1 MTGMNRRSLRLELVA
16 GLGMALALPLM
27 GWASV
32 QSVATQTSLNVSTS
46 DQAGQTHAAVQV
58 SVTGAD
64 GQPVTGAIG
73 IYEGSRQLSGIV
85 LDAAGQGSTEIALPG
100 GTHNL
105 SAVYTGDPAHQG
117 SISAATAVT
126 AQASSTPGFQLSLT
140 PVSPASFPVVLK
152 AGAAGSANV
161 MITPVNPSALTSPMF
176 ITVSCSGLPNSAS
189 CSFSPES
196 LEILSTTPTSC
207 PAGSPASACPP
218 FSSMVI
224 QTQAAGTPV
233 RTVRLNP
240 MPHAGKGSGPIAW
253 AILLPGLLGL
263 GGVAWGVRRHT
274 WLNRLALVA
283 LVGLVATLGTMACGP
298 QYYYYNHGPPNTPAT
313 PAGTYT
319 ITVTGQSSNGVTAT
333 TQNTTFVLTVQ

>member
-1 MTGMNRRSLRLELVA
+1 MRSMNRRSLRLKLVA
-16 GLGMALALPLM
+16 GLGISLALPLM
-27 GWASV
+27 GWASA
-32 QSVATQTSLNVSTS
+32 QSVATQTSLNVTGS
-46 DQAGQTHAAVQV
+46 DQAGQTAVQV

-64 GQPVTGAIG
+64 GQPVAGAIG
-73 IYEGSRQLSGIV
+73 IYEDTRQLAGAV
-85 LDAAGQGSTEIALPG
+85 LNSAGQASTEIALPG

-105 SAVYTGDPAHQG
+105 SAVYTGDTAHQG
-117 SISAATAVT
+117 SVSPVAAVT
-126 AQASSTPGFQLSLT
+126 GQASSTPSFQLSLT
-140 PVSPASFPVVLK
+140 PVTPSSFPVVLK
-152 AGAAGSANV
+152 AGAAGTANV

-196 LEILSTTPTSC
+196 LEILATTPTSC

-224 QTQAAGTPV
+224 QTQAEGAAGQ
-233 RTVRLNP
+233 LNP
-240 MPHAGKGSGPIAW
+240 ISHSGKGGGPVAW

-263 GGVAWGVRRHT
+263 GGLAWGARRHA

-283 LVGLVATLGTMACGP
+283 LVGLVATLGTTACNP

-319 ITVTGQSSNGVTAT
+319 ITVTGQSSNGITAT

>member
-1 MTGMNRRSLRLELVA
+1 MNRRSLRLELVA

-27 GWASV
+27 GRASV
-32 QSVATQTSLNVSTS
+32 QSVATQTSLNVATS
-46 DQAGQTHAAVQV
+46 DQTGQTHASVQV
-58 SVTGAD
+58 NVTGAD
-64 GQPVTGAIG
+64 GQPVAGAIG
-73 IYEGSRQLSGIV
+73 IYEGSRQLAGVV
-85 LDAAGQGSTEIALPG
+85 LNSAGQASTEIALPG

-105 SAVYTGDPAHQG
+105 SAVYTGDTAHQG
-117 SISAATAVT
+117 SVSPVAAVT
-126 AQASSTPGFQLSLT
+126 AQSSSTPGFQLSLAPVT
-140 PVSPASFPVVLK
+140 PSSFPVVLK
-152 AGAAGSANV
+152 AGAAGTANV

-196 LEILSTTPTSC
+196 LEIVATTPTSC
-207 PAGSPASACPP
+207 PVGSPASACPP

-224 QTQAAGTPV
+224 QTQAAGTAG
-233 RTVRLNP
+233 TAGRLNP
-240 MPHAGKGSGPIAW
+240 MFHAGKGRGPVAW

-263 GGVAWGVRRHT
+263 GGLAWGVRRHA

-283 LVGLVATLGTMACGP
+283 LVGLVATLGTTACSP
-298 QYYYYNHGPPNTPAT
+298 LYYYYNHGPPNTPAT

-319 ITVTGQSSNGVTAT
+319 ITVTGQSSNGITAT

>member
-1 MTGMNRRSLRLELVA
+1 MRSINRRSLRLKLVA
-16 GLGMALALPLM
+16 GLGMALPLM

-46 DQAGQTHAAVQV
+46 DQAGQTQAAVQV

-64 GQPVTGAIG
+64 GQPVAGAIG
-73 IYEGSRQLSGIV
+73 IYEGTRQLAGVV
-85 LDAAGQGSTEIALPG
+85 LNSAGQASTEIALPG

-105 SAVYTGDPAHQG
+105 SAVYTGDTAHQG
-117 SISAATAVT
+117 SVSPVAAVT
-126 AQASSTPGFQLSLT
+126 GQSSSTPGFQLSLT
-140 PVSPASFPVVLK
+140 PVTPSSFPVVLK
-152 AGAAGSANV
+152 AGAAGTANV
-161 MITPVNPSALTSPMF
+161 IITPVNPSALTSPMF

-196 LEILSTTPTSC
+196 VEILATTPTSC
-207 PAGSPASACPP
+207 PTGSPASACPP

-224 QTQAAGTPV
+224 QTQAAGTAGQ
-233 RTVRLNP
+233 LNP
-240 MPHAGKGSGPIAW
+240 IFHSGKGSGPVAL

-263 GGVAWGVRRHT
+263 GGLAWGARRHA
-274 WLNRLALVA
+274 WLNRLALLA
-283 LVGLVATLGTMACGP
+283 LVGLVATLGTTACNP

-319 ITVTGQSSNGVTAT
+319 ITVTGQSSNGITAT